1 MSWLSVIL
9 IWFCFK
15 YLKFAIALK
24 DFWLY
29 YITILAINIYYG
41 FYVLHK
47 IWISGICHCVTC
59 EGNDPD
65 TFCCLRYLVLSQICR
80 DWCVS
85 RQLWWG
91 HQIPVYECSS
101 IVNLQST
108 VWVAARNINE
118 AVKKA
123 ATKLNVL
130 ESDILRVRQDDDV
143 LDTWFSSALFPFS
156 ALGWPEKVWGGHS
169 FFVAGKQTFYCC
181 FNYY

>member
-1 MSWLSVIL
+1 MQL
-9 IWFCFK
+9 
-15 YLKFAIALK
+15 
-24 DFWLY
+24 
-29 YITILAINIYYG
+29 
-41 FYVLHK
+41 LHK
-47 IWISGICHCVTC
+47 ISMSKICHCVTC
-59 EGNDPD
+59 EGNDSHLCNNP
-65 TFCCLRYLVLSQICR
+65 LYLVVSHIYR

-101 IVNLQST
+101 IMTQQSS

-118 AVKKA
+118 AVQKA

-156 ALGWPEKVWGGHS
+156 ALGWPEKV
-169 FFVAGKQTFYCC
+169 
-181 FNYY
+181 